1 MDNATSPLFP
11 ESMRQPPRRPVTAGT
26 FFPGT
31 AKDLQ
36 AVLDHFYAQ
45 SVKADEKIHDDAILV
60 MVPHA
65 GYVYSGATAA
75 KTLRQARLPRR
86 IVLLGPCHQHRG
98 AGLSL
103 WPGNAWLTPL
113 GEAPVDMDFYQRLMN
128 SGAGFAFDAAA
139 HKQEHSLEVIVPF
152 LQARR
157 ADIAISPVAVSLSS
171 PDGLRRAG
179 EALGGAIRA
188 CAEADGERPLMVV
201 SSDMSHYLSQEN
213 TEKRDGMALSALSP
227 QDPLTL
233 YKTVVENDITMCG
246 VLPMTLGLFAARELG
261 ASEALLLAY
270 ATSGAVSG
278 DFERVV
284 GYAGVLVK

>member
-1 MDNATSPLFP
+1 MTETPPLFP

-31 AKDLQ
+31 DKELR
-36 AVLDHFYAQ
+36 AVLEHFYTQ
-45 SVKADEKIHDDAILV
+45 SVKADEKIHDDATLI

-75 KTLRQARLPRR
+75 KTLRQTRLPRR

-103 WPGNAWLTPL
+103 WPGDVWLTPL
-113 GEAPVDMDFYQRLMN
+113 GETPVDMDFYRRLVD
-128 SGAGFAFDAAA
+128 SGAGFAFAAAA
-139 HKQEHSLEVIVPF
+139 HKQEHSLEVILPF

-179 EALGGAIRA
+179 EALAKAIHA

-201 SSDMSHYLSQEN
+201 SSDMNHYLSQEN
-213 TEKRDGMALSALSP
+213 TEKQDNMALAALSP
-227 QDPLTL
+227 RDPLAL
-233 YKTVVENDITMCG
+233 YKTVAENDITMCG

-261 ASEALLLAY
+261 ATEARLLAY

-278 DFERVV
+278 DFSRVV

>member
-1 MDNATSPLFP
+1 MPETPPLFP
-11 ESMRQPPRRPVTAGT
+11 ESIRQPPRRPVTAGT
-26 FFPGT
+26 FFPGA

-36 AVLDHFYAQ
+36 TVLDHFYAQ

-65 GYVYSGATAA
+65 GYVYSGGTAA
-75 KTLRQARLPRR
+75 KTLRQTRLPRR

-103 WPGNAWLTPL
+103 WPGDAWLTPL
-113 GEAPVDMDFYQRLMN
+113 GEAPVDMDFYRRLMD

-157 ADIAISPVAVSLSS
+157 EDIAISPVAVSLSA
-171 PDGLRRAG
+171 PDRLRRAG
-179 EALGGAIRA
+179 EALAGVIRA
-188 CAEADGERPLMVV
+188 CAEADGERPLMIV
-201 SSDMSHYLSQEN
+201 SSDMNHYLSQEN
-213 TEKRDGMALSALSP
+213 TEKQDGMALGAINLE
-227 QDPLTL
+227 DPLAL
-233 YKTVVENDITMCG
+233 YKTVADNDITMCG

-261 ASEALLLAY
+261 AREARLLAY
-270 ATSGAVSG
+270 ATSGAASG
-278 DFERVV
+278 DFSRVV
-284 GYAGVLVK
+284 GYAGVLVE